1 MSDVRP
7 HVVSIL
13 LTGLLCV
20 SAAGPTLAS
29 QRSQKHKPAVKQ
41 EEPVSPVKAQ
51 EMEPP
56 PKPPD
61 PPTLEQLPA
70 SPPQV
75 SYKNGEL
82 TIVAHNSTLGD
93 ILRAVHAE
101 TGAMMDVPGN
111 PTERVVSTFG
121 PGPPRDVL
129 AKLLNGTH
137 FNYVM
142 LGSATN
148 SNALARVILTPKPP
162 PMPEQTAQNQTAMG
176 QPVMSQPRPF
186 SPRMQEGYG
195 MNPQQDMSDDEPDD
209 SGSDAQS
216 GEDYSQ
222 PENQAS
228 QPDSRPVIKTPEQL
242 LLELQRQQQELQRQ
256 QQQQQAPGNAP
267 ATPKRDR

>member
-1 MSDVRP
+1 MCDVRP

-13 LTGLLCV
+13 LISLLCV
-20 SAAGPTLAS
+20 SAGGPALAS
-29 QRSQKHKPAVKQ
+29 QRSEKHKPAVKR
-41 EEPVSPVKAQ
+41 EEPAPPVKPQ
-51 EMEPP
+51 EVEPP

-61 PPTLEQLPA
+61 PPTLEQMPA
-70 SPPQV
+70 SPPHV
-75 SYKNGEL
+75 SYRNGEL
-82 TIVAHNSTLGD
+82 TIVAQNSTLGD
-93 ILRAVHAE
+93 ILRAVHFE

-111 PTERVVSTFG
+111 PTDRVVSTFG

-137 FNYVM
+137 FNYMM

-162 PMPEQTAQNQTAMG
+162 PMPEQAQNQAAMN

-186 SPRMQEGYG
+186 SPRIQEGYG
-195 MNPQQDMSDDEPDD
+195 MNPQQDVNDDEPDD
-209 SGSDAQS
+209 SSDVQS

-222 PENQAS
+222 PESPAS

-242 LLELQRQQQELQRQ
+242 LQELQRQQQELER
-256 QQQQQAPGNAP
+256 QQQQAPDKGPGAP
-267 ATPKRDR
+267 RPDR